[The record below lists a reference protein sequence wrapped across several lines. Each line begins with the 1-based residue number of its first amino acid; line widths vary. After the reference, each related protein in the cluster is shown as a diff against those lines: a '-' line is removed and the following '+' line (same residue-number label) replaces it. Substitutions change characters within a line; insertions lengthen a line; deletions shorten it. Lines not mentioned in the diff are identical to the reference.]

1 MVQSKPANLS
11 SYIAGLMASG
21 RLVFSRAEAQAAISV
36 SQGAFLDAA
45 EKLQRR
51 GQLINLRRGFYVV
64 VPPQYLNLG
73 SPPPASFIDALMRR
87 ERIPYYVGLLKA
99 AELHG
104 AAHQAVME
112 FQVVAGKQIAA
123 LKAGRI
129 RLAFF
134 YRKDLKEVAAGIQ
147 EHKTDTGTMKISSPE
162 LTIFD
167 LFRYPQASGGID
179 NIATVLS
186 ELGPKID
193 ADKMAAIAPAFE
205 RAVVQRAGYMLA
217 KAGFDGLVKKLH
229 AEISDDPAVQWTE
242 LDRSLLADP
251 ELAPE
256 IVERNKRWR
265 VIVRHLPERDE

>member
-1 MVQSKPANLS
+1 MVQSKSTNLT

-21 RLVFSRAEAQAAISV
+21 RLVFSRAEAQAAIGIG
-36 SQGAFLDAA
+36 QGAFLDAA
-45 EKLQRR
+45 EKLKKR
-51 GQLINLRRGFYVV
+51 GQLITPRRGFYVV

-73 SPPPASFIDALMRR
+73 SPPPASFIDDLMRR
-87 ERIPYYVGLLKA
+87 ERTAYYVGLLKA

-112 FQVVAGKQIAA
+112 FQVVATKQMAPA
-123 LKAGRI
+123 KAGRI

-134 YRKDLKEVAAGIQ
+134 YRKDLKDVAAGIQ

-162 LTIFD
+162 LTLFD

-179 NIATVLS
+179 NIATVIF
-186 ELGPKID
+186 ELGPKLD

-205 RAVVQRAGYMLA
+205 RAVVQRAGYILGKSGFDDLA
-217 KAGFDGLVKKLH
+217 KKLQAGL
-229 AEISDDPAVQWTE
+229 SRDPAVQWTE
-242 LDRSLLADP
+242 LDRSLVADP

-256 IVERNKRWR
+256 IVERDKRWR
-265 VIVRHLPERDE
+265 VIVRHPPERDA